1 MKKFM
6 SLLSF
11 PDMNVWLALATPE
24 HVHAGLARRWWE
36 QESGTIAFCRLTQL
50 GLLRLM
56 TTAAA
61 MDGKPLTIAQ
71 AWGVYDRFFEDDR
84 VILISEPPEVE
95 ARFRE
100 KAMGRTVSPKVWAD
114 AWLLA
119 FAQAADGVLV
129 TFDRALSTR
138 GAYCLLSA
146 RP

>member
-1 MKKFM
+1 
-6 SLLSF
+6 
-11 PDMNVWLALATPE
+11 MNVWLALATPE